1 MCVHVIQASGM
12 PNVLA
17 WVDRRPLHTLVY
29 ADESLY
35 RSGSLTATGR
45 GYVDAALAGVG
56 AESLATAAP
65 CARPPLRSIAG

>member
-12 PNVLA
+12 PNVLT

-29 ADESLY
+29 ADASLY
-35 RSGSLTATGR
+35 HGGSLTLTGR

-65 CARPPLRSIAG
+65 CARPPLHSIAG